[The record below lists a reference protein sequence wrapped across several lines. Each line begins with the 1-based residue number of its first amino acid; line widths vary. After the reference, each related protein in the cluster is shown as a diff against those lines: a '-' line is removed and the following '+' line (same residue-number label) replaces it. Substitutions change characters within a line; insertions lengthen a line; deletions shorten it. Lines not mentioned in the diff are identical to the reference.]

1 MSKPDQMFAFI
12 GSYAEPDQPG
22 IYVCRYDVQ
31 SGELELTSQI
41 DGLKNPTFLGVDP
54 DPNRSTL
61 YSIAEETNPDGA
73 KYGLAA
79 SYRIDRASGALQ
91 LLNKESTTPAPTCHL
106 VLDRSRRSLIVSSYH
121 GGMIGMSPLRSDG
134 GIGPASDIKQHTGSS
149 VLPVQSQPRAHSV
162 TIDCSN
168 RFAVACDLGL
178 DKLIVYRLDLD
189 ACRLIPHHEA
199 KTTPGAGPRHGVFHP
214 SGAFFYVINELNA
227 SIIAYAYDGNQGQL
241 SEIQTVPTLPA
252 DYEGPNACADI
263 HISPDGQF
271 LYGSNRGHDSIVA
284 YRIDAAGGRLSYVEH
299 SSAGGK
305 HPRNFAIS
313 PDGRF
318 VLVAN
323 RDTDNV
329 AVFRRDEETGRLTTT
344 GSELSV
350 SKPVCIKF
358 LQ

>member
-1 MSKPDQMFAFI
+1 MSKPEQLFAYI

-22 IYVCRYDVQ
+22 VYACRYDVQ
-31 SGELELTSQI
+31 SGKLELTSQI
-41 DGLKNPTFLGVDP
+41 DGLKNPTFLDV

-61 YSIAEETNPDGA
+61 YAIAEGANEDGS
-73 KYGLAA
+73 KIGIAA
-79 SYRIDRASGALQ
+79 AYDIDRDTGTLR
-91 LLNKESTTPAPTCHL
+91 LRNVEPTTPAPTCHL
-106 VLDRSRRSLIVSSYH
+106 LLDRSRRSLIVSSYH
-121 GGMIGMSPLRSDG
+121 GGMVGMSPLDKEG
-134 GIGPASDIKQHTGSS
+134 GIGPASDIKQHAGKS

-162 TIDCSN
+162 TIDRNN

-178 DKLIVYRLDLD
+178 DKLIVYRLDPD
-189 ACRLIPHHEA
+189 ACRLIPHNET

-227 SIIAYAYDGNQGQL
+227 SIIAYAYDEHQGQL
-241 SEIQTVPTLPA
+241 NEIQTVPTLPT
-252 DYEGPNACADI
+252 DYEGSNACADI

-271 LYGSNRGHDSIVA
+271 LYGSNRGHDSIVV
-284 YRIDAAGGRLSYVEH
+284 YRIDTVTGLLQYVEH
-299 SSAGGK
+299 VPAGGK
-305 HPRNFAIS
+305 HPRNFAVS

-323 RDTDNV
+323 RDTDNI
-329 AVFRRDEETGRLTTT
+329 AVFRRDEDTGRLTAT
-344 GSELSV
+344 GSELPV